1 MPATTPVNAT
11 DLGRRAVIDGYDVLG
26 SAPPRDLQALVDIA
40 AQVCEVPSAA
50 INLITEDEQ
59 HQVATSGFDP
69 SICARSDSM
78 CAAVLADPAPVVV
91 PDASSDDRFRDNP
104 FVTGKIGDV
113 RFYASAPLV
122 TPGGVT
128 IGRLCVFDDEVRRLD
143 ARQEEA
149 LVLLAQRV
157 VDVLELRLRT
167 RQLEESLTELTRTRD
182 ELARSNDLLAQ
193 FAGQVSHDLLNPL
206 TAIIASTELLA
217 HEPVVADDPELALLA
232 TNAADAGRRMSGMI
246 EQILKHARLGS
257 ELEVT
262 DVDLDRVARHV
273 VTDLAPLRESTAGM
287 VHVGRLGG
295 VRGDEKQLYS
305 VLLNLVSNGLKFAR
319 PGVAPEV
326 EISAERAP
334 GVVRLRV
341 SDNGLGIPEELRERA
356 FRLFA
361 RGSTNV
367 AGSGIGLA
375 TVRRIVEVHRGTVDL
390 HDGPE
395 GGTVVVVEL
404 PA

>member
-1 MPATTPVNAT
+1 MHAPADHHPT
-11 DLGRRAVIDGYDVLG
+11 DRDRRAVIDGYQILG
-26 SAPPRDLQALVDIA
+26 TETPRDLQALVDIA
-40 AQVCEVPSAA
+40 AQVCKVSSAA

-59 HQVATSGFDP
+59 HQVATAGFDR

-78 CAAVLADPAPVVV
+78 CAAVLSDPAPVLV
-91 PDASSDDRFRDNP
+91 PDASVDDRFRHNP
-104 FVTGKIGDV
+104 FVTGAIGDV

-128 IGRLCVFDDEVRRLD
+128 VGRLCVFDSEVRRLD
-143 ARQEEA
+143 AHQAET
-149 LVLLAQRV
+149 LDLLAQRV

-182 ELARSNDLLAQ
+182 ELTRSNDLLAQ

-217 HEPVVADDPELALLA
+217 HEPVVAADPDLAQLA

-257 ELEVT
+257 ELEIT

-273 VTDLAPLRESTAGM
+273 VTDLTSLRDATGGT
-287 VHVGRLGG
+287 VHVDHLGQ

-319 PGVAPEV
+319 PDEPPRVEV
-326 EISAERAP
+326 RAERTD
-334 GVVRLRV
+334 GLLRMSV
-341 SDNGLGIPEELRERA
+341 GDNGVGIPAEQRERA

-361 RGSTNV
+361 RGDTDV

-375 TVRRIVEVHRGTVDL
+375 TVRRIVEVHHGSVDL

-395 GGTVVVVEL
+395 GGTVVTVEL

>member
-273 VTDLAPLRESTAGM
+273 VADLAPLRESTAGM

-319 PGVAPEV
+319 AGVAPEV

-361 RGSTNV
+361 RGSTDV
-367 AGSGIGLA
+367 EGSGIGLA

>member
-1 MPATTPVNAT
+1 MLAPADPTTT
-11 DLGRRAVIDGYDVLG
+11 DRDRRAVIDDYQILG
-26 SAPPRDLQALVDIA
+26 TPAPRDLQALVDIA
-40 AQVCEVPSAA
+40 AQVCGVPSAA
-50 INLITEDEQ
+50 INLITEDAQ

-78 CAAVLADPAPVVV
+78 CATVLGDPAPVVV
-91 PDASSDDRFRDNP
+91 SDASDDDRFRDNP
-104 FVTGKIGDV
+104 FVTGVIGDV

-128 IGRLCVFDDEVRRLD
+128 VGRLCVFDDEVRRLD
-143 ARQEEA
+143 ARQEET
-149 LVLLAQRV
+149 LVVLAQRV

-167 RQLEESLTELTRTRD
+167 RQLEESLAELTRTRD
-182 ELARSNDLLAQ
+182 ELTRSNDLLAH

-217 HEPVVADDPELALLA
+217 HEPVVAADPELALLA
-232 TNAADAGRRMSGMI
+232 DNAADAGRRMSGMI

-262 DVDLDRVARHV
+262 DVDLDLVARDV
-273 VTDLAPLRESTAGM
+273 VADLVPLREAVGGS
-287 VHVGRLGG
+287 VHVVALGS

-319 PGVAPEV
+319 PGVPPEV
-326 EISAERAP
+326 EVGAERVD
-334 GVVRLRV
+334 GVLRLRI
-341 SDNGLGIPEELRERA
+341 SDNGQGIPEDRREQS

-361 RGSTNV
+361 RGSSDV
-367 AGSGIGLA
+367 DGSGIGLA
-375 TVRRIVEVHRGTVDL
+375 TVRRIVEVHHGTVDL